1 MLALFAVPAQVKVRK
16 GDERRPG
23 GFNKSWSGIRLI
35 EIRQPGDQGG
45 QLRRRPPAR
54 EDLKAPATPHDDIEP
69 PVFMAED
76 FGDMGR
82 RTNVVGRRLIVDF
95 RAGRYQHHAEGGI
108 VILALRN
115 QSLIPF
121 FEDVK
126 WQLGARKQDGVQ
138 WKQRQ
143 FHVRR

>member
-1 MLALFAVPAQVKVRK
+1 
-16 GDERRPG
+16 
-23 GFNKSWSGIRLI
+23 
-35 EIRQPGDQGG
+35 
-45 QLRRRPPAR
+45 
-54 EDLKAPATPHDDIEP
+54 
-69 PVFMAED
+69 
-76 FGDMGR
+76 MGR

-95 RAGRYQHHAEGGI
+95 RAGSYQHHAEGGI